1 MEDLISL
8 AFAFGVA
15 ALGIALFLWWRLA
28 EVERQLDRLV
38 VLEKVRARK
47 AFERAKAL
55 DLDIED
61 VRLGEVE
68 VYDYEIMAPE
78 LARLAEQDNGQ

>member
-1 MEDLISL
+1 MEDLIAL
-8 AFAFGVA
+8 AFAFGVT

-28 EVERQLDRLV
+28 EAERQIDRLM
-38 VLEKVRARK
+38 VLEQVRARK

-61 VRLGEVE
+61 VRLGEIE
-68 VYDYEIMAPE
+68 VYDYKIMAPE
-78 LARLAEQDNGQ
+78 LAKLAEQDDGQ